1 MAIIRIKNMDTL
13 WNRFIYKYLF
23 SPQFHDYLD
32 DVQSG
37 SAQPQITIKNLK
49 EASFSIPPLSVQQK
63 IVAYLDDLSSKI
75 EHVKKVQKEKM
86 ESLKA
91 LKASILDSAF
101 RGEL

>member
-1 MAIIRIKNMDTL
+1 M
-13 WNRFIYKYLF
+13 
-23 SPQFHDYLD
+23 
-32 DVQSG
+32 QSG

-63 IVAYLDDLSSKI
+63 IVTYLDDLSSKI